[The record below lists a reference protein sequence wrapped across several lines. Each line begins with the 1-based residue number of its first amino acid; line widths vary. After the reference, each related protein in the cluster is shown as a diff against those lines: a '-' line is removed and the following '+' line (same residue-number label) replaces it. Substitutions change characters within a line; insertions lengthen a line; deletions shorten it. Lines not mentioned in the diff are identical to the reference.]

1 MFKCNI
7 CNDIYYGKT
16 KLHFKVRALEH
27 LGVTPLSGKKVKSP
41 KESEV
46 FDHIYHTGHN
56 ASFDYFETVVKKNL
70 YSFSEPLLI
79 LLDDPPL
86 NSCVK
91 LIPLELFVKLFII

>member
-27 LGVTPLSGKKVKSP
+27 LGVTPLSGK
-41 KESEV
+41 